1 MGCAGVWDS
10 LTVGSV
16 GQGIRRPA
24 QQGEGGAPQ
33 EDDEELKELHDAHI
47 LFLVEPDRYYQNS

>member
-1 MGCAGVWDS
+1 MEDVHRDQPGGEPQAG
-10 LTVGSV
+10 G

-33 EDDEELKELHDAHI
+33 EDDEELKE
-47 LFLVEPDRYYQNS
+47 